1 MENCEKCNNEMGTCT
16 CGSETP
22 TEGAT
27 EGQSE

>member
-1 MENCEKCNNEMGTCT
+1 MGNCEKCNKDMSPCS